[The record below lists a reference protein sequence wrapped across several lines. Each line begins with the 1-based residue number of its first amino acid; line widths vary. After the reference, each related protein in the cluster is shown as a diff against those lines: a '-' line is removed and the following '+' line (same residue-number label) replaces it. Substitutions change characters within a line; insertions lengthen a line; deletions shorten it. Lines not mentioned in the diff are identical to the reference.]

1 MDRARGVLLVLVA
14 VLLVL
19 AAAMVRPFL
28 DYVLLAVLLA
38 FVLRPVQW
46 RLRGLIG
53 ERLAASAIVLA
64 AAVTIVVPAVLVVRQ
79 AVMEAERLAADLQA
93 GQIGLDAIETSIQDL
108 TGIDVDLGTLLRTV
122 IEDLGVD
129 AVGDVLAVV
138 WTLGHVLLGIGLTLF
153 LLYYFLKDGDE
164 FLAWLERR
172 VGLSEPVWAS
182 LLDEL
187 RNITHAVLAGHVL
200 VAVVQGVVAG
210 VGLWVVG
217 VPNAALWTVV
227 MVVLA
232 VIPIVGSF
240 LVWGPAVGW
249 LLVVDRPIAAVA
261 LLVYGTI
268 VVGLT
273 DDYLRP
279 IVVDRYAHVNPA
291 VVILGIFGGITV
303 IGFTGIFVGPILLGM
318 LRATIDVY
326 DREARNGAA

>member
-1 MDRARGVLLVLVA
+1 MDRARGVLLALVA

-19 AAAMVRPFL
+19 AAAMVFPFL

-46 RLRGLIG
+46 RLRALIG

-64 AAVTIVVPAVLVVRQ
+64 AAITIVVPAVLVVRR
-79 AVMEAERLAADLQA
+79 AVAEAERLAVDLRE
-93 GQIGLDAIETSIQDL
+93 GRIGLDAVEASIRDL
-108 TGIDVDLGTLLRTV
+108 TGIDVDLGSLLRRG

-129 AVGDVLAVV
+129 ALGDVLAVV

-172 VGLSEPVWAS
+172 VGLSDAVWAS

-210 VGLWVVG
+210 LGLWVLG

-240 LVWGPAVGW
+240 LVWGPAVVW

-279 IVVDRYAHVNPA
+279 IVVDRYAHINPA
-291 VVILGIFGGITV
+291 VVILGIFGGIAV

-326 DREARNGAA
+326 DREARNGVG